1 MRGEGSVQ
9 ISSASKSMDF
19 DPSDVPFATRVQSNF
34 GGHFGYEFAHELVD
48 LVQARHQEKPKIFVE
63 WSESLIVD
71 VLNCVLQS
79 SFLAN
84 IHASLEVFGSENH
97 SLSKFSFGNKS
108 VSIQSAIPS
117 TKSEI

>member
-1 MRGEGSVQ
+1 
-9 ISSASKSMDF
+9 MDF
-19 DPSDVPFATRVQSNF
+19 DASDVPFATRVESNF
-34 GGHFGYEFAHELVD
+34 GDHFGSEFAHELVD

-63 WSESLIVD
+63 CSESLIVD

-84 IHASLEVFGSENH
+84 IHASVEVFGSENH

-108 VSIQSAIPS
+108 VSIQSAIPN
-117 TKSEI
+117 TKSARFDDIPGK